1 MPRIPRPRLWIA
13 VAIIAG
19 SGIARLPLETRFA
32 AELRHLGFRAAELDL
47 SVGDKLSQNLAVAVV
62 GGFRSLT
69 ASILS
74 LQAHSAWEF
83 TRWDD
88 IKAYYDI
95 ITKLQP
101 RVEHYW
107 WEANRYLAYDAAS
120 NNFYDESIPNSVRRT
135 EFEKYVTI
143 GRTFLEE
150 GVKNI
155 PGSHLLAADL
165 AQIYRSRTIPPDHCS
180 AARWYAVAAAIDGA
194 PPYYRR
200 FHAIELSL
208 CPGSEQQAYQALRA
222 LYLESERHH
231 MPTLLI
237 RLHEIENQ
245 LGVPAAD
252 RLVPEKPRSSR
263 G

>member
-1 MPRIPRPRLWIA
+1 MSTILRPRFWIA
-13 VAIIAG
+13 AAIIVG
-19 SGIARLPLETRFA
+19 FGIARLPLEARLST
-32 AELRHLGFRAAELDL
+32 ELRNLGFRGAQLDL
-47 SVGDKLSQNLAVAVV
+47 TVEDQLSQNLAVAVV

-83 TRWDD
+83 TRWDE
-88 IKAYYDI
+88 IESYFDI

-107 WEANRYLAYDAAS
+107 WEAGRYLAYDAAS
-120 NNFYDESIPNSVRRT
+120 SDYYNEEIPSSVRRT
-135 EFEKYVTI
+135 EFLKFVDK
-143 GRTFLEE
+143 GKNFLEE
-150 GVKNI
+150 GIKNN
-155 PGSHLLAADL
+155 PDSHLLPAEL

-180 AARWYAVAAAIDGA
+180 AAEWYAVAAAVDGS

-208 CPGSEQQAYQALRA
+208 CPGQEQQAYQALRS

-237 RLHEIENQ
+237 RLHEIENH
-245 LGVPAAD
+245 LAT
-252 RLVPEKPRSSR
+252 PRR
-263 G
+263 RPPRPR